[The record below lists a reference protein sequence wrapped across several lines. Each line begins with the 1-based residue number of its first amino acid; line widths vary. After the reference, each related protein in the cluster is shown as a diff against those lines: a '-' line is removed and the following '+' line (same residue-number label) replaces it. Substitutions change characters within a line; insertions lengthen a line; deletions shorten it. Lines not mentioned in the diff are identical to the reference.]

1 MAWVR
6 WQGQLDESDGAGG
19 RAVGEARYDGVA
31 VAYDVWVGEGAVL
44 ADGTFAELVGDVD
57 GQRVCSVACGQGRE
71 ARYLASR
78 GAGVTGVDLSAE
90 LIARARQHEEAEP
103 RNITYLQGDAQTLD
117 GLSDE
122 EFDGAVCHM
131 ALMDIPDLT
140 RTLQSVAR
148 VLRPQGWFV
157 FSITHPAFK
166 TPATGDLVDHVDKSA
181 RRTVGKYFEEGYWDG
196 PGLHSDALPVG
207 AYHRTLSTYVN
218 TLTQAGFVIEQLR
231 EPQQFDRQPVWQ
243 EVPQLLYARTRRIG

>member
-1 MAWVR
+1 V
-6 WQGQLDESDGAGG
+6 E
-19 RAVGEARYDGVA
+19 EAKYDRVA
-31 VAYDVWVGEGAVL
+31 AEYDVWVGEGSML
-44 ADGTFAELVGDVD
+44 ADGTFAELVGEVD

-71 ARYLASR
+71 ARYLASQ
-78 GAGVTGVDLSAE
+78 GAVVTGVDFSE
-90 LIARARQHEEAEP
+90 QQIAQARRYENQEP
-103 RNITYLQGDAQTLD
+103 RNITYLQGDAQTLEGLGD
-117 GLSDE
+117 GD
-122 EFDGAVCHM
+122 FDGAVCHM
-131 ALMDIPDLT
+131 SLMDIPDLA

-166 TPATGDLVDHVDKSA
+166 TPATGDLVDHVNKSA

-196 PGLHSDALPVG
+196 PGRHNDALPVG

-218 TLTQAGFVIEQLR
+218 TLTQAGLAIEQLR

-243 EVPQLLYARTRRIG
+243 EVPQLLYARTRRID